1 MSRVGRN
8 PIQIPSGV
16 NIKTEGSFVSV
27 KGPKGVLEWTIPA
40 GINISVQG
48 DSIEVVRSAE
58 TKQFKA
64 LHGTV
69 RNIIANMVIG
79 TSIGY
84 KKVLDISGVGY
95 RAQVQGN
102 KILFTL
108 GYSHPVEY
116 QLPEGIS
123 AEVDKKQVQITIQG
137 IDKQVMG
144 QVAANIR
151 SLRAPDVYKG
161 KGVRY
166 ANEFIKLK
174 VGKAGK
180 K

>member
-1 MSRVGRN
+1 MSRVGKN
-8 PIQIPSGV
+8 PIQIPTGV
-16 NIKTEGSFVSV
+16 DVKLQDNIVSV
-27 KGPKGVLEWTIPA
+27 KGPKGELRCNIPA
-40 GINISVQG
+40 GISVSMQEK
-48 DSIEVVRSAE
+48 SIQVARPSD
-58 TKQFKA
+58 TKQYRS

-69 RNIIANMVIG
+69 RNIIANMVAG
-79 TSIGY
+79 TSTGY
-84 KKVLDISGVGY
+84 QKVLDISGVGY
-95 RAQVQGN
+95 RAQVQGK
-102 KILFTL
+102 KIVFTL
-108 GYSHPVEY
+108 GYSHPVEF
-116 QLPEGIS
+116 QLPEGVS
-123 AEVDKKQVQITIQG
+123 AEVDKKQTQITLQG

-151 SLRAPDVYKG
+151 GLRAPDVYKG